1 LGNQFACAKEL
12 KVHIPIMDWLG
23 KLLFPGVNRHDRQLR
38 MGSLCMV
45 AGFVVIGAVV
55 ALLFYYALHPGR

>member
-1 LGNQFACAKEL
+1 
-12 KVHIPIMDWLG
+12 
-23 KLLFPGVNRHDRQLR
+23 